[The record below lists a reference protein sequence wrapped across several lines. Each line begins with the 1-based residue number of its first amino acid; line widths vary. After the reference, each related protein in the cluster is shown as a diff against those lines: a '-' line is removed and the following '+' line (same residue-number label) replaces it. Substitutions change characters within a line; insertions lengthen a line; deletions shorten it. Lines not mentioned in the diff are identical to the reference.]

1 MSLLYLRLARW
12 GIKSHEI
19 LQIMIVIFAVYRHYV
34 LSIRPIVL
42 LSTPENPHVLSLQA
56 ESVGFFEQHLLE
68 RFRNSCDS
76 TVIPNRNLIPSTHSP
91 TKSILKKT
99 LSCPYASPDLRDW
112 WQQNGR

>member
-99 LSCPYASPDLRDW
+99 LSCPYASPA
-112 WQQNGR
+112 N